1 MFHESNWH
9 FLSCNRILEAI
20 GFIVGGILI
29 GNISKPVVITRRT
42 FAVSAQQVDL
52 NQFMEIGQNFSANLG
67 NFSNLNTDETIDSS
81 DLSFEKRMT
90 TQATA
95 SIRLPNNLFSAV
107 PNVTNNT
114 RITHAVFL
122 SDSLFLRRDSNDLEV
137 GGIIISASVV
147 GYNSIEG
154 LDPPVSISFLKNPV
168 YITMIDLILVVNLI
182 FSYRVSMVQVF
193 SALIGTP
200 F

>member
-1 MFHESNWH
+1 MKLANI
-9 FLSCNRILEAI
+9 FLSSDRILEAI
-20 GFIVGGILI
+20 GSIVENVPI

-42 FAVSAQQVDL
+42 FALSAQQVDL

-67 NFSNLNTDETIDSS
+67 GFSNLNTNESIDSS
-81 DLSFEKRMT
+81 ELSFEMRMT

-95 SIRLPNNLFSAV
+95 SIRLPNNLFKAV

-147 GYNSIEG
+147 GYNSIES

-168 YITMIDLILVVNLI
+168 YKTNDTFDLC
-182 FSYRVSMVQVF
+182 
-193 SALIGTP
+193 
-200 F
+200 

>member
-1 MFHESNWH
+1 M
-9 FLSCNRILEAI
+9 
-20 GFIVGGILI
+20 
-29 GNISKPVVITRRT
+29 VITRRT
-42 FAVSAQQVDL
+42 FALSAQQVDL

-67 NFSNLNTDETIDSS
+67 GFSNLNTNESIDSS
-81 DLSFEKRMT
+81 ELSFEMRMT
-90 TQATA
+90 MQATA

-147 GYNSIEG
+147 GYNSIES

-168 YITMIDLILVVNLI
+168 YKTNDTFDLC
-182 FSYRVSMVQVF
+182 
-193 SALIGTP
+193 
-200 F
+200 

>member
-1 MFHESNWH
+1 M
-9 FLSCNRILEAI
+9 
-20 GFIVGGILI
+20 
-29 GNISKPVVITRRT
+29 VIPRRT
-42 FAVSAQQVDL
+42 FAVSVQQVDL

-67 NFSNLNTDETIDSS
+67 GFSNLNMNENIDSS
-81 DLSFEKRMT
+81 DLSFEMGTT

-107 PNVTNNT
+107 PNLTNNT

-147 GYNSIEG
+147 GYNSIES
-154 LDPPVSISFLKNPV
+154 LNPLVSISFLKNPV
-168 YITMIDLILVVNLI
+168 YKTNDTFDPCCKFHILI
-182 FSYRVSMVQVF
+182 
-193 SALIGTP
+193 
-200 F
+200 

>member
-1 MFHESNWH
+1 M
-9 FLSCNRILEAI
+9 
-20 GFIVGGILI
+20 
-29 GNISKPVVITRRT
+29 
-42 FAVSAQQVDL
+42 
-52 NQFMEIGQNFSANLG
+52 
-67 NFSNLNTDETIDSS
+67 
-81 DLSFEKRMT
+81 RMT

-147 GYNSIEG
+147 GYNSIQS

-168 YITMIDLILVVNLI
+168 YKTNDT
-182 FSYRVSMVQVF
+182 FD
-193 SALIGTP
+193 P
-200 F
+200 C

>member
-1 MFHESNWH
+1 MKLTSI
-9 FLSCNRILEAI
+9 FLSSDRILEAI
-20 GFIVGGILI
+20 GSIVENVPI

-42 FAVSAQQVDL
+42 FALSAQQVDL

-67 NFSNLNTDETIDSS
+67 GFSNLNTNESIDSS
-81 DLSFEKRMT
+81 DLSFEMRMT
-90 TQATA
+90 SQATA
-95 SIRLPNNLFSAV
+95 AIRLPNNLFSAV

-147 GYNSIEG
+147 RYNSIQS

-168 YITMIDLILVVNLI
+168 YKTNDT
-182 FSYRVSMVQVF
+182 FDSC
-193 SALIGTP
+193 
-200 F
+200 

>member
-1 MFHESNWH
+1 M
-9 FLSCNRILEAI
+9 
-20 GFIVGGILI
+20 LI
-29 GNISKPVVITRRT
+29 
-42 FAVSAQQVDL
+42 FA
-52 NQFMEIGQNFSANLG
+52 

-122 SDSLFLRRDSNDLEV
+122 SDSFIFLRRDSNDLEV

-147 GYNSIEG
+147 G
-154 LDPPVSISFLKNPV
+154 
-168 YITMIDLILVVNLI
+168 
-182 FSYRVSMVQVF
+182 
-193 SALIGTP
+193 
-200 F
+200 

>member
-1 MFHESNWH
+1 MKLTSI
-9 FLSCNRILEAI
+9 FLSSDRILEAI
-20 GFIVGGILI
+20 GSIVENVPI

-42 FAVSAQQVDL
+42 FALSVQQVDL

-67 NFSNLNTDETIDSS
+67 GFSNLNTNESIDSS
-81 DLSFEKRMT
+81 DL
-90 TQATA
+90 ATA
-95 SIRLPNNLFSAV
+95 AIRLPNNLFSAV

-147 GYNSIEG
+147 RYNSIQS

-168 YITMIDLILVVNLI
+168 YKTNDT
-182 FSYRVSMVQVF
+182 FDSC
-193 SALIGTP
+193 
-200 F
+200 

>member
-1 MFHESNWH
+1 M
-9 FLSCNRILEAI
+9 
-20 GFIVGGILI
+20 
-29 GNISKPVVITRRT
+29 VIPRRT
-42 FAVSAQQVDL
+42 FAVSVQQVDL

-67 NFSNLNTDETIDSS
+67 GFSNLNMNESIDSS
-81 DLSFEKRMT
+81 DLSFEMGTT

-107 PNVTNNT
+107 PNLTNNT

-147 GYNSIEG
+147 GYNSIES
-154 LDPPVSISFLKNPV
+154 LNPLVSISFLKNPV
-168 YITMIDLILVVNLI
+168 YKTNDTFDPCCKFHILI
-182 FSYRVSMVQVF
+182 
-193 SALIGTP
+193 
-200 F
+200 

>member
-1 MFHESNWH
+1 M
-9 FLSCNRILEAI
+9 
-20 GFIVGGILI
+20 
-29 GNISKPVVITRRT
+29 VITRRT
-42 FAVSAQQVDL
+42 FALSAQQVDL

-67 NFSNLNTDETIDSS
+67 GFSNLNTNESIDSS
-81 DLSFEKRMT
+81 ELSFEMRMT

-147 GYNSIEG
+147 GYNSIES

-168 YITMIDLILVVNLI
+168 YKTNDTFDLC
-182 FSYRVSMVQVF
+182 
-193 SALIGTP
+193 
-200 F
+200 

>member
-1 MFHESNWH
+1 MKLANI
-9 FLSCNRILEAI
+9 FLSSDRILEAI
-20 GFIVGGILI
+20 GSIVENVPI

-42 FAVSAQQVDL
+42 FALSAQQVDL
-52 NQFMEIGQNFSANLG
+52 NQFMKIGQNFSANLG
-67 NFSNLNTDETIDSS
+67 GFSNLNTNESIDSS
-81 DLSFEKRMT
+81 ELSFEMRMT

-147 GYNSIEG
+147 GYNSIES

-168 YITMIDLILVVNLI
+168 YKTNDTFDLC
-182 FSYRVSMVQVF
+182 
-193 SALIGTP
+193 
-200 F
+200 

>member
-1 MFHESNWH
+1 M
-9 FLSCNRILEAI
+9 
-20 GFIVGGILI
+20 
-29 GNISKPVVITRRT
+29 VITRRT
-42 FAVSAQQVDL
+42 FAVSVQQVDL

-67 NFSNLNTDETIDSS
+67 GFQNLNTNESIDSS

-137 GGIIISASVV
+137 AGIIISASVV
-147 GYNSIEG
+147 GYNSIQS
-154 LDPPVSISFLKNPV
+154 LKQPVSISFLKNPV
-168 YITMIDLILVVNLI
+168 YKTNDMHLILVVNLI
-182 FSYRVSMVQVF
+182 ISCRVSMVLDLF
-193 SALIGTP
+193 ALIGTP
-200 F
+200 I